1 MLPVARN
8 KLRRNRFCSS
18 RTRIRCFVP
27 GCDDPDNPNLDEPW
41 VQNVI
46 PGHIDATGLFTAEQ
60 CERFRLPHEHTAN
73 HTAPTDQCRA
83 PLPTKTALRCDRWVF
98 DKNEK
103 TIVNEWLI
111 TCKENQYLLSLV
123 GTAHF
128 AGIVTGS
135 AAAGVLADK

>member
-1 MLPVARN
+1 MPD
-8 KLRRNRFCSS
+8 
-18 RTRIRCFVP
+18 
-27 GCDDPDNPNLDEPW
+27 CDHPTDPIFNEPW
-41 VQNVI
+41 VPNMV
-46 PGHIDATGLFTAEQ
+46 PGQIDSSGLFTAEQ
-60 CERFRLPHEHTAN
+60 CERYELPSDRTINFNRTIDECST
-73 HTAPTDQCRA
+73 
-83 PLPTKTALRCDRWVF
+83 PLTTKRPMRCDRWVF
-98 DKNEK
+98 DEHEK